1 MPKKWEK
8 MIIMKNNN
16 MPIYQVILTYLIAV
30 ESEEAAYV
38 GVII

>member
-16 MPIYQVILTYLIAV
+16 MPIYQVMLIYLIKV
-30 ESEEAAYV
+30 KSKEAAYV

>member
-1 MPKKWEK
+1 MSKKWEK

-16 MPIYQVILTYLIAV
+16 MSIYQVMLSYLITV
-30 ESEEAAYV
+30 ESEAAAYV